1 MFHPSRTCLIQP
13 SWLRVLG
20 CLPVPYRARQT
31 GGLWGKTW
39 LLSSSRLLPRARSP
53 QPRAAGIYKISST
66 QWISL
71 ALLLGAATSAVAED
85 ITLTTYYPAPR
96 GVYKELRIGGN
107 SAALPTGKLYILKP
121 ETDGN
126 VALRVDD
133 QAGDPTPFVI
143 DQDGNVGIGLTTPT
157 AKLDIIGAGNSSAT
171 TSLAIKDTG
180 GTPLLVVRDDG
191 DVGIGLTAPTA
202 KLDIIGAGNSSATT
216 SLAIK
221 DTGGTP
227 LLVVRDDGDVG
238 IGLTAPTA
246 KLDIIGAGNSSATT
260 SLAVRNVGGAPL
272 LLVRDDGNVGI
283 GTVTPTQVLDI
294 RDNANAPGHINFRS
308 DFLSGGKYDTEIV
321 FSNPATDPGA
331 WEAGLR
337 DNTFYIDMS
346 GINNNLVLLGAPPY
360 NVGIGTSTPAS
371 KLEVQ
376 GSGNAS
382 GTSSLNVTD
391 SAGTSTLFVR
401 DDGRVGVRTNAPV
414 TPLDVAGAVKVGAA
428 ANSDCDF
435 ARRGSIR
442 WVDSDVELQYCDG
455 SVWQTIVVKTLPAT
469 CIPGSIMNLPYKTC
483 SCGIPGGVIW
493 EGTQQCTCEVDGIT
507 WTCVPTCPAPPLPC
521 P

>member
-171 TSLAIKDTG
+171 TSLA
-180 GTPLLVVRDDG
+180 
-191 DVGIGLTAPTA
+191 
-202 KLDIIGAGNSSATT
+202 
-216 SLAIK
+216 
-221 DTGGTP
+221 
-227 LLVVRDDGDVG
+227 
-238 IGLTAPTA
+238 
-246 KLDIIGAGNSSATT
+246 
-260 SLAVRNVGGAPL
+260 VRNVGGAPL

-337 DNTFYIDMS
+337 DNTFYIDMG

-360 NVGIGTSTPAS
+360 NVGVGTNAPGS
-371 KLEVQ
+371 KFQVQ
-376 GSGNAS
+376 GSGTTAA
-382 GTSSLNVTD
+382 TSSLNVTD

-414 TPLDVAGAVKVGAA
+414 TPLDVVGAVKVGAA

-442 WVDSDVELQYCDG
+442 WADSDVELQYCDG